1 MLTLPLEVGNGW
13 DSKADKEGRRHS
25 LYKRQVM
32 KGHSEFLKCELFG
45 RGGLESPGVTDELCV
60 AC

>member
-1 MLTLPLEVGNGW
+1 MGFKV
-13 DSKADKEGRRHS
+13 SKADKEGRRHS

-32 KGHSEFLKCELFG
+32 KGHSEFLKCGLFG
-45 RGGLESPGVTDELCV
+45 RGGLESPEVMDELCV

>member
-1 MLTLPLEVGNGW
+1 MGFKV
-13 DSKADKEGRRHS
+13 SKADKEGRRHS

-32 KGHSEFLKCELFG
+32 KGHSEFLKCELFR
-45 RGGLESPGVTDELCV
+45 RGGLDSPGLTDELCV

>member
-1 MLTLPLEVGNGW
+1 MGFKV
-13 DSKADKEGRRHS
+13 SKADKEGRRHS

-32 KGHSEFLKCELFG
+32 KGHSEFLKGGLFG
-45 RGGLESPGVTDELCV
+45 RGGLESPEVMDELCV